1 MAVPRRG
8 NGVSVATGKR
18 ASARPG
24 SPLRSL
30 LRTKP
35 VDQIIAESG
44 HGEGGEL
51 RRTMSLLQLTLFSVG
66 ATLGTGIFFVL
77 GQAVPEAGP
86 AVVLGFVLAAVTAL
100 FSALSYA
107 ELAGTIPVSGS
118 SYSYTYATMGELV
131 AWVCGWCLLLEY
143 AVSVSAVASSWGG
156 YLNEFFQ
163 SAFEFGMPAAVSH
176 SPGDSGGVVNLPA
189 VLIVVLAMLLLLRG
203 TSESATANTIMVL
216 LKISVL
222 AFFCFVAFTAFD
234 TGNFS
239 DFAPMG
245 WAGVS
250 AAGSKVFFSY
260 IGFDAASTA
269 GEEAKNPR
277 RDLPLAI
284 LLSLVIVT
292 VIYVLVGLAAV
303 GAMPWGDFES
313 TTSLADVLN
322 LATGDS
328 RWAALILSFGVVISM
343 GTVVLTV
350 LYGQTRILFAMA
362 RDGLIPKIFERVS
375 RAQVPVANTLIVSA
389 FVALL
394 AAVVPL
400 GQLAEATSIGTLFAF
415 ALVNLGVIVLR
426 RTRPDMPR
434 SFRAP
439 LYPVTPLLGVAFCA
453 YLMYGL
459 DSITWVVFLIWS
471 AAGLAAYFAYGY
483 RHSNL
488 AGRPGRPPGPP
499 APPASPAEE
508 LG

>member
-1 MAVPRRG
+1 MA
-8 NGVSVATGKR
+8 TEKR
-18 ASARPG
+18 PGAQAG

-30 LRTKP
+30 FRTKP
-35 VDQIIAESG
+35 VDQILSEGG
-44 HGEGGEL
+44 HGQGGEL
-51 RRTMSLLQLTLFSVG
+51 KRSMSLLQLTLFSVG

-77 GQAVPEAGP
+77 GQAVPVAGP

-156 YLNEFFQ
+156 YLNEFFH
-163 SAFEFGMPAAVSH
+163 SAFGFSIPPAISH
-176 SPGDSGGVVNLPA
+176 SPGDSGGMVNLPA
-189 VLIVVLAMLLLLRG
+189 VVIVMLAMLLLLRG
-203 TSESATANTIMVL
+203 TSESATANTIMVM
-216 LKISVL
+216 LKIAVL
-222 AFFCFVAFTAFD
+222 AFFCFVAFTAFH

-245 WAGVS
+245 WAGIS

-292 VIYVLVGLAAV
+292 VVYVLVGIAAV
-303 GAMPWGDFES
+303 GVMAWGDFTS

-350 LYGQTRILFAMA
+350 LYGQTRILFAMS
-362 RDGLIPKIFERVS
+362 RDGLIPKIFQRVS
-375 RAQVPVANTLIVSA
+375 RTQVPVANTIMVSA
-389 FVALL
+389 FVAIL

-426 RTRPDMPR
+426 RTRPEMPR
-434 SFRAP
+434 SFRTP
-439 LYPVTPLLGVAFCA
+439 LFPVTPLLGVAFCL
-453 YLMYGL
+453 YLVYGL
-459 DSITWVVFLIWS
+459 DTITWVVFLIWT
-471 AAGLAAYFAYGY
+471 AAGLAAYFAYGR

-488 AGRPGRPPGPP
+488 ARRTGPP
-499 APPASPAEE
+499 SAPPAKE